1 MNDAWMKGAQ
11 IPMCP
16 SVGHE
21 GSASF
26 AEVTVDPLYSSR
38 REVILV
44 YVTRLIEDPK
54 FEAYYNV
61 FKEGAVGLFKALIR
75 SLRHD
80 NGSYSEHLSIATCM
94 DSVRG
99 RLSTLLETT
108 LGDTQFLMEY
118 RQAARNDQRAAFS
131 KPDDVKIDYPSHV
144 LSLPPELFSDEQFQ
158 PPGSMRSFSIF
169 ANFKET
175 LASEDHSSE
184 GRFQATYRNDQH
196 LYDVLWTLLCQG
208 VELSQNPRIFD
219 ENWKPMSYTR
229 SVGDV
234 QGEKLF
240 ILLDRPKGLM
250 FGSRVFGSIY
260 RVSKN
265 PDSSFVLKQPLGT
278 LFYIHNTPNNVLANY
293 GGVSISGP
301 VSYVLQRVLEDDRDN
316 WAVESEDTA
325 YVIPG
330 NPTSEQG
337 EGVSR
342 GPPSSLSS
350 SVSSSASPPSPHHK
364 NTNDQFTSHPWFIPH
379 RPSALAFD
387 SSVRRLRRAL
397 QREPLNNLNSV
408 QRTPSPLSITRPRHD
423 SLHRPNGPVGARQR
437 ASILAA
443 IPKRADETLTSKRV
457 LVRPNQM
464 NQRSL
469 ISASRPLELRKENI
483 SSEAAGSTQHIIIP
497 ELPLAPPPPLEARPS
512 TSCPATSALAQTSG
526 ASDSD
531 SPIQGPSA
539 TSSFGSIINCYSRA
553 SSSGRNSP
561 HVLSA
566 TSVHTEV
573 TRTENNGVVV
583 INNFEQKFYIRRGDT
598 FNGAIHGGTA
608 GGRRNLN
615 TVSEVLNA

>member
-1 MNDAWMKGAQ
+1 
-11 IPMCP
+11 
-16 SVGHE
+16 
-21 GSASF
+21 
-26 AEVTVDPLYSSR
+26 
-38 REVILV
+38 
-44 YVTRLIEDPK
+44 
-54 FEAYYNV
+54 
-61 FKEGAVGLFKALIR
+61 
-75 SLRHD
+75 
-80 NGSYSEHLSIATCM
+80 M

-108 LGDTQFLMEY
+108 LDDTQFLMEY

-175 LASEDHSSE
+175 LALEDHSSE
-184 GRFQATYRNDQH
+184 GRFQATYRKDQH

-219 ENWKPMSYTR
+219 ESWKPMSYTR
-229 SVGDV
+229 PVGDV

-342 GPPSSLSS
+342 CPPSSLSS
-350 SVSSSASPPSPHHK
+350 S
-364 NTNDQFTSHPWFIPH
+364 
-379 RPSALAFD
+379 
-387 SSVRRLRRAL
+387 
-397 QREPLNNLNSV
+397 
-408 QRTPSPLSITRPRHD
+408 
-423 SLHRPNGPVGARQR
+423 
-437 ASILAA
+437 
-443 IPKRADETLTSKRV
+443 
-457 LVRPNQM
+457 
-464 NQRSL
+464 
-469 ISASRPLELRKENI
+469 
-483 SSEAAGSTQHIIIP
+483 
-497 ELPLAPPPPLEARPS
+497 
-512 TSCPATSALAQTSG
+512 
-526 ASDSD
+526 
-531 SPIQGPSA
+531 GPSA